1 MDHKLRRVITSICE
15 GASLLGTLDEAPGDT
30 GLLVVSGGNE
40 VRAGAHRGMALLAAT
55 IASAGHPVFRFD
67 RRGIGDSEG
76 ENGGWES
83 VEPDLAAAL
92 ETLRREQPQVTRVV
106 ALGNCDAATALARF
120 GASAG
125 VDALVLTNPWTGD
138 DADGLPPAA
147 AIRQRYGQR
156 LRDPAMWRRA
166 FSGKLAWGKLLRGMA
181 KSLLPAP
188 STLRDRMA
196 SDLAAFP
203 GPLTLV
209 LARGDAT
216 AIGFR
221 AWWTGATF
229 APVRDRAILV
239 ELDTTSHS
247 FQHAADAAA
256 LGAAVLAALTK

>member
-1 MDHKLRRVITSICE
+1 MRRVITFTCDR
-15 GASLLGTLDEAPGDT
+15 ASLLGTLDAAPGAT
-30 GLLVVSGGNE
+30 GLLILSGGNE
-40 VRAGAHRGMALLAAT
+40 VRAGAHRGMALLAAKV
-55 IASAGHPVFRFD
+55 ASAGYPVFRFD
-67 RRGIGDSEG
+67 RRGVGDSEG

-83 VEPDLAAAL
+83 VEPDLMAAL
-92 ETLRREQPQVTRVV
+92 AMLRREQPQVTRVV
-106 ALGNCDAATALARF
+106 ALGNCDAATALARL
-120 GASAG
+120 GARAG

-166 FSGKLAWGKLLRGMA
+166 LSGNIAWGKLLRGMA
-181 KSLLPAP
+181 KSLVLAP
-188 STLRDRMA
+188 STLLNRMA
-196 SDLAAFP
+196 ADLAAFP

-221 AWWTGATF
+221 AFWTGAAF
-229 APVRDRAILV
+229 APVRDRATLV

-256 LGAAVLAALTK
+256 LEAAVLAALTR